1 MNYVIEFGEY
11 FYVSGGDSRI
21 SSEITNIV
29 LAEEIKNAYWF
40 KNKEDAIKKSERFG
54 GIVRQFTIVVED

>member
-1 MNYVIEFGEY
+1 MEQV
-11 FYVSGGDSRI
+11 RI
-21 SSEITNIV
+21 
-29 LAEEIKNAYWF
+29 AFKMHWF

>member
-11 FYVSGGDSRI
+11 FYVSGRYSRI
-21 SSEITNIV
+21 SSESNIV
-29 LAEEIKNAYWF
+29 LTEEFRNAYWF
-40 KNKEDAIKKSERFG
+40 ENKEDAIKISERFG